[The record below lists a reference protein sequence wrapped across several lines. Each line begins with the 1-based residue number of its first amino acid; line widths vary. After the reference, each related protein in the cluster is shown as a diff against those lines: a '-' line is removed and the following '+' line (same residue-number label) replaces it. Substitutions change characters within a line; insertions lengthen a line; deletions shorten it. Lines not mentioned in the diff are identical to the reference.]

1 MLARHRPTLA
11 AALLLLAA
19 LAAGAVPAPA
29 QDGTEP
35 AGAASVTG
43 DGRPGGGDS
52 EGSGGDSQGGD
63 SGEPAALGATGGGA
77 PAPAATAADLPR
89 ERVRRAQERLAAAG
103 FDPGSADGAMGPR
116 TRAALRAFQEA
127 RGLDPTGEPDGPTL
141 GELGVE

>member
-1 MLARHRPTLA
+1 MPARHRPILV
-11 AALLLLAA
+11 AALLVLAVT
-19 LAAGAVPAPA
+19 AGMAPAPA
-29 QDGTEP
+29 QEP
-35 AGAASVTG
+35 AAGGITG

-77 PAPAATAADLPR
+77 PAPTAMTGDLPR
-89 ERVRRAQERLAAAG
+89 ERVRRVQERLAAAG
-103 FDPGSADGAMGPR
+103 FDPGPVDGAMGPR

-141 GELGVE
+141 AELGAE

>member
-1 MLARHRPTLA
+1 MTARHRLILA
-11 AALLLLAA
+11 ATLLLAV
-19 LAAGAVPAPA
+19 LAAGGAPA
-29 QDGTEP
+29 LAQDRTEP
-35 AGAASVTG
+35 AGTGTIG

-63 SGEPAALGATGGGA
+63 SGEPAALGATGDA
-77 PAPAATAADLPR
+77 PTAMTGDLPR

-103 FDPGSADGAMGPR
+103 FDPGPVDGAMGPR

-141 GELGVE
+141 AELGAE